1 MQKEVLAVRV
11 LPTIKIKLLN
21 EAEESN
27 TTISRLV
34 SKILIKYYAKDK
46 NTIENKQVR
55 TTVKSSSSKG
65 SNTKGRP

>member
-1 MQKEVLAVRV
+1 MQKEVLAVRI
-11 LPTIKIKLLN
+11 LPTIKSKLLT
-21 EAEESN
+21 EADQGN

-34 SKILIKYYAKDK
+34 SKILINHYAKDK

-55 TTVKSSSSKG
+55 KAIKSSSSKG

>member
-1 MQKEVLAVRV
+1 MQKEVLAVRI
-11 LPTIKIKLLN
+11 LPMIKIKLLN

-34 SKILIKYYAKDK
+34 SKILIKYYAKDQ

-55 TTVKSSSSKG
+55 KTVKSSSSKG

>member
-46 NTIENKQVR
+46 NTIENKQAR
-55 TTVKSSSSKG
+55 KTVKSSSIKG
-65 SNTKGRP
+65 NNTKGRP

>member
-1 MQKEVLAVRV
+1 MQKEVLAVRI

-34 SKILIKYYAKDK
+34 SKILIKYYAKDE

-55 TTVKSSSSKG
+55 KAIKSSSSKG

>member
-1 MQKEVLAVRV
+1 MQKEVLAVRI

>member
-1 MQKEVLAVRV
+1 MQKEVLAVRI

-55 TTVKSSSSKG
+55 TTVKSISSKG